1 MLYNHKSHHN
11 KRHYVDWWLLT
22 LITLLMCYG
31 LIVLYSAGGWVL
43 MKKQLIRLALGMVVM
58 LFLAQLKPEKL
69 AGITPWLYLITVVL
83 LIAVLFFG
91 YESKGAKRWLKIGI
105 RFQPSELAKLTI
117 PLMLAWFY
125 RYRILPPNFKSI
137 ALSILILIIPVV
149 LIYKQPDL
157 GTSILVAA
165 SGIVVLFL
173 AGISWKY
180 IAGGFATIAAL
191 APLFWQFFLKDY
203 QKRRVLTFLNP
214 ESDSLGSSWNI
225 IQSKIA
231 IGSGGLFG
239 KGWQNGSQT
248 QLDFLPEHSTD
259 FILSVLSEEF
269 GLIGVIVLLLIYLAI
284 IFRSLYI
291 AAKAK
296 DTFNRLF
303 AGALTLTFFVY
314 LFINAGMISGLL
326 PVVGVPLPLVSY
338 GGTSIITLMAAFGM
352 IMSVYNHRK
361 LLKS

>member
-1 MLYNHKSHHN
+1 MIHKKHNFHN
-11 KRHYVDWWLLT
+11 KRHYVDWWLLS
-22 LITLLMCYG
+22 LIVILMCYG
-31 LIVLYSAGGWVL
+31 LLVLYSAGGWILV
-43 MKKQLIRLALGMVVM
+43 KKQMIRMALGMIIM
-58 LFLAQLKPEKL
+58 LFLAQIKPEKL
-69 AGITPWLYLITVVL
+69 SGIAPWLFFITVLLLVSVL
-83 LIAVLFFG
+83 LFG
-91 YESKGAKRWLKIGI
+91 YESKGAQRWLKIGI

-117 PLMLAWFY
+117 PLVLAWFY
-125 RYRILPPNFKSI
+125 RYRVLPPDFKSI
-137 ALSILILIIPVV
+137 LISLVILLIPVV

-157 GTSILVAA
+157 GTSILVAV
-165 SGIVVLFL
+165 SGLFVLYL
-173 AGISWKY
+173 AGLSWKY
-180 IAGGFATIAAL
+180 MVAGLAIIATAAPVL
-191 APLFWQFFLKDY
+191 WHYSLSAY
-203 QKRRVLTFLNP
+203 QKRRVMTFLNP
-214 ESDSLGSSWNI
+214 ENDSLGSSWNI

-259 FILSVLSEEF
+259 FILSVLAEEF
-269 GLIGVIVLLLIYLAI
+269 GLLGVVLLLLIYLAI
-284 IFRSLYI
+284 IFRGLYI
-291 AAKAK
+291 AFQAK

-314 LFINAGMISGLL
+314 VFINAGMISGLL

-352 IMSVYNHRK
+352 IMSVHNHRK

>member
-1 MLYNHKSHHN
+1 MIFSNYTHHN
-11 KRHYVDWWLLT
+11 KRHYIDWWLL
-22 LITLLMCYG
+22 LFIVLLMAYG
-31 LIVLYSAGGWVL
+31 LVILHSAGGWILV
-43 MKKQLIRLALGMVVM
+43 KKQMVRLTLGLFVM
-58 LFLAQLKPEKL
+58 IVFAQIKPEKL
-69 AGITPWLYLITVVL
+69 AGITPWLYILTVIL
-83 LIAVLFFG
+83 LIAVFFFG
-91 YESKGAKRWLKIGI
+91 VQSKGAQRWLKIGI

-117 PLMLAWFY
+117 PLVLAWFY

-137 ALSILILIIPVV
+137 MISLLILMIPVL
-149 LIYKQPDL
+149 LIFKQPDL
-157 GTSILVAA
+157 GTAILVAV
-165 SGIVVLFL
+165 SGLFVLFL
-173 AGISWKY
+173 AGLSWKY
-180 IAGGFATIAAL
+180 IAGGVVAVAAA
-191 APLFWQFFLKDY
+191 APVLWLFFMQEY
-203 QKRRVLTFLNP
+203 QKKRVLTFLNP
-214 ESDSLGSSWNI
+214 ENDTLGSGWNI

-239 KGWQNGSQT
+239 KGWHNGSQT

-269 GLIGVIVLLLIYLAI
+269 GLLGVSLLLILYLAI
-284 IFRSLYI
+284 IFRCLYI
-291 AAKAK
+291 SARSK

-303 AGALTLTFFVY
+303 AGALSLTFFVY
-314 LFINAGMISGLL
+314 VFINAGMISGLL

>member
-1 MLYNHKSHHN
+1 MAYVNHFHHN
-11 KRHYVDWWLLT
+11 KRHYVDWWLLS
-22 LITLLMCYG
+22 LIALLMCYG
-31 LIVLYSAGGWVL
+31 LIVLYSAGGWILV
-43 MKKQLIRLALGMVVM
+43 KKQMFRLALGMIVM
-58 LFLAQLKPEKL
+58 LFLAQVKPEKL
-69 AGITPWLYLITVVL
+69 AGITPWLYFATIL
-83 LIAVLFFG
+83 LLVAVLVFG
-91 YESKGAKRWLKIGI
+91 YESKGARRWLKIGI

-117 PLMLAWFY
+117 PLVLAWFY
-125 RYRILPPNFKSI
+125 RYRILPPSFKSI
-137 ALSILILIIPVV
+137 VISLLLLLIPVILIF
-149 LIYKQPDL
+149 KQPDL
-157 GTSILVAA
+157 GTSILVAI
-165 SGIVVLFL
+165 SGLFVLFL
-173 AGISWKY
+173 AGLSWKY
-180 IAGGFATIAAL
+180 ILGGIVTVASAAPVL
-191 APLFWQFFLKDY
+191 WSFFLKDY

-269 GLIGVIVLLLIYLAI
+269 GLMGVILLLLIYMAI
-284 IFRSLYI
+284 IFRGLYI
-291 AAKAK
+291 AAQAK

-314 LFINAGMISGLL
+314 LIINAGMISGLL

-338 GGTSIITLMAAFGM
+338 GGTSIITLMASFGM

>member
-1 MLYNHKSHHN
+1 MINITMRHHN
-11 KRHYVDWWLLT
+11 KRHYIDWWLFSF
-22 LITLLMCYG
+22 LILLMCYG
-31 LIVLYSAGGWVL
+31 LLVLYSAGGFVL
-43 MKKQLIRLALGMVVM
+43 VKKQIIRLALGIVVM

-69 AGITPWLYLITVVL
+69 AGVTPWLYLFTVVL
-83 LIAVLFFG
+83 LLAVMFFG
-91 YESKGAKRWLKIGI
+91 YESKGATRWLNIGI

-117 PLMLAWFY
+117 PLVLAWFY
-125 RYRILPPNFKSI
+125 RYRVLPPDFKSI
-137 ALSILILIIPVV
+137 LQSLIILIVPVILIF
-149 LIYKQPDL
+149 KQPDL
-157 GTSILVAA
+157 GTSILVAV
-165 SGIVVLFL
+165 SGLFVLFL

-180 IAGGFATIAAL
+180 ILGGLISVVSIA
-191 APLFWQFFLKDY
+191 PIMWHFFLKEY
-203 QKRRVLTFLNP
+203 QKNRVLTFLNP
-214 ESDSLGSSWNI
+214 EQDSLGTGWNI

-239 KGWQNGSQT
+239 KGWLNGSQT

-269 GLIGVIVLLLIYLAI
+269 GLVGVIILLFLYLAI
-284 IFRSLYI
+284 ILRCLLISVRS
-291 AAKAK
+291 K

-303 AGALTLTFFVY
+303 SGALTLTFFVY

-338 GGTSIITLMAAFGM
+338 GGTSIITLMAAFGL
-352 IMSVYNHRK
+352 IMSVHNHRK

>member
-1 MLYNHKSHHN
+1 MIYNSQLHHS
-11 KRHYVDWWLLT
+11 KRHYVDWWLLV
-22 LITLLMCYG
+22 LIGLLMCYG
-31 LIVLYSAGGWVL
+31 LVVLYSAGGWILV
-43 MKKQLIRLALGMVVM
+43 KKQMIRLALGMVVM

-69 AGITPWLYLITVVL
+69 AGIAPWLYLSTILLLVAVL
-83 LIAVLFFG
+83 LFG
-91 YESKGAKRWLKIGI
+91 YESKGAQRWLKIGI
-105 RFQPSELAKLTI
+105 RFQPSELAKLTV
-117 PLMLAWFY
+117 PLVLAWFY
-125 RYRILPPNFKSI
+125 RYRILPPDFKSI
-137 ALSILILIIPVV
+137 LISLLLLLVPVV
-149 LIYKQPDL
+149 LIYQQPDL
-157 GTSILVAA
+157 GTSILVAI
-165 SGIVVLFL
+165 SGIFILFL
-173 AGISWKY
+173 AGLSWKY
-180 IAGGFATIAAL
+180 IVSGLAIVATAAPVL
-191 APLFWQFFLKDY
+191 WHYSLSAY
-203 QKRRVLTFLNP
+203 QKRRVMTFLNP
-214 ESDSLGSSWNI
+214 ENDSLGSSWNI

-259 FILSVLSEEF
+259 FILSVLAEEF
-269 GLIGVIVLLLIYLAI
+269 GLIGVIILLLIYLAI
-284 IFRSLYI
+284 IFRGLYI
-291 AAKAK
+291 ASQAK

-314 LFINAGMISGLL
+314 VFINAGMISGLL

>member
-1 MLYNHKSHHN
+1 
-11 KRHYVDWWLLT
+11 
-22 LITLLMCYG
+22 MCYG

-43 MKKQLIRLALGMVVM
+43 MKKQLIRLALGMIVM

-69 AGITPWLYLITVVL
+69 AGITPWLYLFTIIL
-83 LIAVLFFG
+83 LVAVLFFG
-91 YESKGAKRWLKIGI
+91 YESKGARRWIKIGI
-105 RFQPSELAKLTI
+105 RFQPSEMAKLTV

-137 ALSILILIIPVV
+137 AMSILILIIPVV
-149 LIYKQPDL
+149 LIFKQPDL
-157 GTSILVAA
+157 GTSILVAT
-165 SGIVVLFL
+165 SGIIVLFL

-180 IAGGFATIAAL
+180 MVAGVMTAAAA
-191 APLFWQFFLKDY
+191 APLLWNFLLKGY
-203 QKRRVLTFLNP
+203 QKRRVLTFINP
-214 ESDSLGSSWNI
+214 ENDSLGSSWNI

-231 IGSGGLFG
+231 IGSGGLSG

-269 GLIGVIVLLLIYLAI
+269 GLIGVIILLLIYLAI
-284 IFRSLYI
+284 ILRGLYI

>member
-1 MLYNHKSHHN
+1 MIQSQHNFHN
-11 KRHYVDWWLLT
+11 KRHYVDWWLLS
-22 LITLLMCYG
+22 LIVLLMCYG
-31 LIVLYSAGGWVL
+31 LLVLYSAGGWVL
-43 MKKQLIRLALGMVVM
+43 VKQQMIRMALGIVAM

-69 AGITPWLYLITVVL
+69 SGIAPWLYIITVML
-83 LIAVLFFG
+83 LIAVLIFG
-91 YESKGAKRWLKIGI
+91 YESKGAQRWLKIGI

-117 PLMLAWFY
+117 PLVLAWFY
-125 RYRILPPNFKSI
+125 RYRVLPPDFKSI
-137 ALSILILIIPVV
+137 LISIVMLLVPVV

-157 GTSILVAA
+157 GTSIMVGV
-165 SGIVVLFL
+165 SGIFVLFL
-173 AGISWKY
+173 AGLSWKY
-180 IAGGFATIAAL
+180 IVSGIATVATAAPIL
-191 APLFWQFFLKDY
+191 WHYSLSAY
-203 QKRRVLTFLNP
+203 QKRRVMTFLNP
-214 ESDSLGSSWNI
+214 ENDSLGSSWNI

-259 FILSVLSEEF
+259 FILSVLAEEF
-269 GLIGVIVLLLIYLAI
+269 GLIGVVILLLIYLAI
-284 IFRSLYI
+284 IFRGLYI
-291 AAKAK
+291 AFQAK

-314 LFINAGMISGLL
+314 VFINAGMISGLL

-338 GGTSIITLMAAFGM
+338 GGTSILTIMASLGM

>member
-1 MLYNHKSHHN
+1 MLANKAQNFN
-11 KRHYVDWWLLT
+11 KRHYIDWWLVSFI
-22 LITLLMCYG
+22 LILIGYG
-31 LIVLYSAGGWVL
+31 LFVLYSAGGWGLV
-43 MKKQLIRLALGMVVM
+43 KKQMIRLALGFVVM
-58 LFLAQLKPEKL
+58 LMLAQLKPEKL
-69 AGITPWLYLITVVL
+69 AGITPWLYVITIIL
-83 LIAVLFFG
+83 LVSVYFFG
-91 YESKGAKRWLKIGI
+91 YESKGAKRWLQLGI

-117 PLMLAWFY
+117 PLILAWYF
-125 RYRILPPNFKSI
+125 RFRVLPPDFKSI
-137 ALSILILIIPVV
+137 ISCLVLLLIPVV
-149 LIYKQPDL
+149 LIQNQPDL
-157 GTSILVAA
+157 GTSILVAV
-165 SGIVVLFL
+165 SGLFVLFL

-180 IAGGFATIAAL
+180 FLGGIISIAAL
-191 APLFWQFFLKDY
+191 APIAWSFILKDY

-214 ESDSLGSSWNI
+214 ESDTLGSSWNI

-239 KGWQNGSQT
+239 KGWQNGTQT

-269 GLIGVIVLLLIYLAI
+269 GLVGVMILLAIYLAI
-284 IFRSLYI
+284 IFRGLLI
-291 AAKAK
+291 AFRAK

-303 AGALTLTFFVY
+303 AGALSLTFFLY

-338 GGTSIITLMAAFGM
+338 GGTSIITLMASFGM
-352 IMSVYNHRK
+352 IMSVHNHRK

>member
-1 MLYNHKSHHN
+1 MIFSNHTHHN
-11 KRHYVDWWLLT
+11 KRHYIDWWLLFF
-22 LITLLMCYG
+22 IVLLMAYG
-31 LIVLYSAGGWVL
+31 LVILYSAGGWILV
-43 MKKQLIRLALGMVVM
+43 KKQMVRLALGMFVM
-58 LFLAQLKPEKL
+58 IALAQIKPEKL
-69 AGITPWLYLITVVL
+69 AGITPWLYIMTIIL
-83 LIAVLFFG
+83 LVAVFFFG
-91 YESKGAKRWLKIGI
+91 VESKGAQRWLKIGI

-117 PLMLAWFY
+117 PLVLAWFY

-137 ALSILILIIPVV
+137 MISLLILMIPVL
-149 LIYKQPDL
+149 LIFKQPDL
-157 GTSILVAA
+157 GTAILVAV
-165 SGIVVLFL
+165 SGLFVLFL
-173 AGISWKY
+173 AGLSWKY
-180 IAGGFATIAAL
+180 IAGGVVAVAAA
-191 APLFWQFFLKDY
+191 APVMWLFFMQEY
-203 QKRRVLTFLNP
+203 QKKRVLTFLNP
-214 ESDSLGSSWNI
+214 ENDTLGSGWNI

-239 KGWQNGSQT
+239 KGWHNGSQT

-269 GLIGVIVLLLIYLAI
+269 GLLGVSLLLILYLAI
-284 IFRSLYI
+284 IFRCLYI
-291 AAKAK
+291 SARSK

>member
-1 MLYNHKSHHN
+1 MNYISQAHHN
-11 KRHYVDWWLLT
+11 KRHFVDWWLLM
-22 LITLLMCYG
+22 LIVILMSYG
-31 LIVLYSAGGWVL
+31 LIVLYSAGGWGLV
-43 MKKQLIRLALGMVVM
+43 KKQMIRLALGMIVM
-58 LFLAQLKPEKL
+58 LFLAQVKPEKL
-69 AGITPWLYLITVVL
+69 AGITPWLYFITVL
-83 LIAVLFFG
+83 LLVAVLFFG
-91 YESKGAKRWLKIGI
+91 YESKGARRWLKIGL

-117 PLMLAWFY
+117 PLVLAWFY
-125 RYRILPPNFKSI
+125 RYRILPPSLKSI
-137 ALSILILIIPVV
+137 SISLLLLLVPVI

-157 GTSILVAA
+157 GTSILVAT
-165 SGIVVLFL
+165 SGLFVLFL
-173 AGISWKY
+173 AGTSWKY
-180 IAGGFATIAAL
+180 IFGGVAIAASA
-191 APLFWQFFLKDY
+191 APLFWNYFLKDY
-203 QKRRVLTFLNP
+203 QKRRILTFLNP

-259 FILSVLSEEF
+259 FILSVLSEDF
-269 GLIGVIVLLLIYLAI
+269 GLMGVILLLLIYMAI
-284 IFRSLYI
+284 IFRGLYI
-291 AAKAK
+291 ASQAK

-352 IMSVYNHRK
+352 IMSVHNHRK

>member
-1 MLYNHKSHHN
+1 MIYGNKTHHN
-11 KRHYVDWWLLT
+11 KRHYVDWWLLV
-22 LITLLMCYG
+22 LIGLLMCYG
-31 LIVLYSAGGWVL
+31 LVVLYSAGGWILV
-43 MKKQLIRLALGMVVM
+43 KKQLIRLALGMIVM
-58 LFLAQLKPEKL
+58 LLLAQLKPEKL
-69 AGITPWLYLITVVL
+69 AGITPWLYLITVLLLVAVL
-83 LIAVLFFG
+83 LFG
-91 YESKGAKRWLKIGI
+91 VQSKGAQRWIKIGI

-117 PLMLAWFY
+117 PLVLAWFY
-125 RYRILPPNFKSI
+125 RYRVMPPSFKSI
-137 ALSILILIIPVV
+137 SMSLIILMVPVV
-149 LIYKQPDL
+149 LIFKQPDL
-157 GTSILVAA
+157 GTAILVAV
-165 SGIVVLFL
+165 SGFFVLFL
-173 AGISWKY
+173 AGLSWKY
-180 IAGGFATIAAL
+180 ILGAIISVASAAPIL
-191 APLFWQFFLKDY
+191 WNFFMKDY

-214 ESDSLGSSWNI
+214 ENDSLGSGWNI

-269 GLIGVIVLLLIYLAI
+269 GLIGVIFLLIIYLAI
-284 IFRSLYI
+284 ILRGLFI
-291 AAKAK
+291 AAQAK
-296 DTFNRLF
+296 DTFNRLI

-314 LFINAGMISGLL
+314 VFINAGMISGLL

-352 IMSVYNHRK
+352 IMSVHNHRK

>member
-1 MLYNHKSHHN
+1 MIYNNHYHHN
-11 KRHYVDWWLLT
+11 KRHYVDWWLLA

-43 MKKQLIRLALGMVVM
+43 VKKQMFRLALGMFVM
-58 LFLAQLKPEKL
+58 LLLAQVKPEKL
-69 AGITPWLYLITVVL
+69 AGITPWLYLITVL
-83 LIAVLFFG
+83 LLLAVLFFG
-91 YESKGAKRWLKIGI
+91 YESKGARRWLKLGI
-105 RFQPSELAKLTI
+105 RFQPSEMAKLTI
-117 PLMLAWFY
+117 PLVLAWFY

-137 ALSILILIIPVV
+137 AISIGLLMVPVALIF
-149 LIYKQPDL
+149 KQPDL
-157 GTSILVAA
+157 GTSILVAV
-165 SGIVVLFL
+165 SGLFVLFL
-173 AGISWKY
+173 AGLSWKY
-180 IAGGFATIAAL
+180 ITGGIVAVASA
-191 APLFWQFFLKDY
+191 APLLWMFFLKDY

-269 GLIGVIVLLLIYLAI
+269 GLLGVVLLLLIYLAI
-284 IFRSLYI
+284 IFRGLYI
-291 AAKAK
+291 AARAK

-314 LFINAGMISGLL
+314 LIINAGMISGLL

-338 GGTSIITLMAAFGM
+338 GGTSIITLMASFGM